1 MKYILVI
8 TLVLLHVACE
18 NNTKKDT
25 GAKHKKITKATDLDL
40 NALDTTANGAK
51 KNLINFEK
59 GKVNRVK
66 KLASGVVLKWI
77 EKGNGPGF
85 KKGEMAIIDYRL
97 GTPDGR
103 IIDGNNRIDMP
114 FIPFVTGFSMQT
126 QGWDI
131 AFEYLKVGD
140 FVKVEIPA
148 SLGYGAR
155 GIKDVLAPNTPNW
168 LYVKVISKIK
178 PSIDANGI
186 RAWKLADGQPF
197 ELEAGASKEI
207 AYEFV
212 ASTPNRA
219 NAIVARKFPQR
230 YVAGQ
235 KSAVPGLRK
244 ILKNALQGERYYLV
258 LQPEQAY
265 GKKGYANSIAPDEPV
280 FFLIDIVGV
289 RSIS

>member
-1 MKYILVI
+1 MRSLFILS
-8 TLVLLHVACE
+8 LLLTFSAC
-18 NNTKKDT
+18 NDTAKTKPK
-25 GAKHKKITKATDLDL
+25 AKNIVKANAQDLTDLDTS
-40 NALDTTANGAK
+40 ASGSK

-59 GKVNRVK
+59 GKVSMRK
-66 KLASGVVLKWI
+66 QLSSGIVLKWI
-77 EKGNGPGF
+77 ERGTGPGF
-85 KKGEMAIIDYRL
+85 KAGEMALIDYRL

-103 IIDGNNRIDMP
+103 IIDGNNRIELP
-114 FIPFVTGFSMQT
+114 FIPFVVGYSMQT
-126 QGWDI
+126 QGWDL
-131 AFEYLKVGD
+131 AFAHLRVGD

-148 SLGYGAR
+148 ALAYGSK

-178 PSIDANGI
+178 PSTDADGI

-197 ELEAGASKEI
+197 TLEEGGAKEV

-212 ASTPNRA
+212 ASTPNKA
-219 NAIVARKFPQR
+219 NAIMARKFPQR
-230 YVAGQ
+230 YVVGQ
-235 KSAVPGLRK
+235 KTTVPGLRK

-265 GKKGYANSIAPDEPV
+265 GSKGYGQVIAPNEPV
-280 FFLIDIVGV
+280 FFLLDIVGV